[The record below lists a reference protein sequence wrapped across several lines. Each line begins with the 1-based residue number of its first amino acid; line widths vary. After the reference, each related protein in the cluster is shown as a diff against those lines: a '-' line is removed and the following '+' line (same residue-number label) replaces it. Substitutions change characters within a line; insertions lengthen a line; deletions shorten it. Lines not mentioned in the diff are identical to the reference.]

1 MPGLSASIASLLRQR
16 RDWYASL
23 PTAANARGPGEH
35 GAATAGL
42 TEVSDFGSNPG
53 HLRMFSYLPQSL
65 VKGAPLVV
73 VLHGCTQDAAGY
85 DHGSGWSKLAD
96 EVGFAL
102 VFPEQQRTNNPN
114 TCFNWFQ
121 RGDIERGQGEPMS
134 IHQMITHMLRDRR
147 LDPRQ
152 VFITGL
158 SAGGGMTSVMLATYP
173 ELFAAGAI
181 IGGLPYG
188 AASNVQEAFASMNG
202 VSREADVWGDRVRA
216 AAVHKGPR
224 ARVSIWHGTDDPTV
238 RLVNAH
244 ELVKQWTNV
253 HGLAEVEPRRE
264 LGEGHERLTW
274 SGPKGD
280 LVELVTIAG
289 MAHGVPV
296 DPSQE
301 SGGEAGAYFL
311 DAGIAST
318 RHIAA
323 FWGLIPETDIDKPRP
338 MAPTWPE
345 KRMTMPIDIA
355 IQRTEAPALGPSD
368 VNTVITK
375 ALKAAG
381 LMR

>member
-1 MPGLSASIASLLRQR
+1 MSGLSASLASLMRQR
-16 RDWYASL
+16 RKWYASL
-23 PTAANARGPGEH
+23 PVAANAAVPGERE
-35 GAATAGL
+35 ASTAEL
-42 TEVSDFGSNPG
+42 TEVTDFGSNPG
-53 HLRMFSYLPQSL
+53 HLRMFSYLPDGL
-65 VKGAPLVV
+65 AKGAALVV

-85 DHGSGWSKLAD
+85 NQGSGWSKLAD
-96 EVGFAL
+96 EAGFAL
-102 VFPEQQRTNNPN
+102 VFAEQQRANNPN
-114 TCFNWFQ
+114 TCFNWFL
-121 RGDIERGQGEPMS
+121 RGDTERGQGEPMS
-134 IHQMITHMLRDRR
+134 IHQMVRHMLRDRR
-147 LDPRQ
+147 LDPAQ

-188 AASNVQEAFASMNG
+188 AAGNVQEAFASMNG
-202 VSREADVWGDRVRA
+202 VSREAELWGDRVRA
-216 AAVHKGPR
+216 AAGHQGPWP
-224 ARVSIWHGTDDPTV
+224 RVSIWHGTDDPTV

-253 HGLAEVEPRRE
+253 HGIVSLEPARA
-264 LGEGHERLTW
+264 LGDGHERLTW
-274 SGPKGD
+274 AGPKGG

-289 MAHGVPV
+289 MGHGVPV

-301 SGGEAGAYFL
+301 SGGETGAYFL

-323 FWGLIPETDIDKPRP
+323 FWGLIPEKAVDRPRP
-338 MAPTWPE
+338 AAPTWPE
-345 KRMTMPIDIA
+345 KRMTMPREPGLPA
-355 IQRTEAPALGPSD
+355 AEAPALGASD
-368 VNTVITK
+368 INGVITK

>member
-1 MPGLSASIASLLRQR
+1 MSGLSASLTNLMRQR
-16 RDWYASL
+16 RKWYASL
-23 PTAANARGPGEH
+23 PPAANATVPGER
-35 GAATAGL
+35 GTPAAGL
-42 TEVSDFGSNPG
+42 TEVTGFGSNPG
-53 HLRMFSYLPQSL
+53 HLRMFSYVPENLT
-65 VKGAPLVV
+65 KDAALVV

-85 DHGSGWSKLAD
+85 SHGSGWSRLAD
-96 EVGFAL
+96 EAGFAL
-102 VFPEQQRTNNPN
+102 VFPEQQRANNPN
-114 TCFNWFQ
+114 ACFNWFQ

-134 IHQMITHMLRDRR
+134 IHEMIRHMLRDRR
-147 LDPRQ
+147 LDPRR

-188 AASNVQEAFASMNG
+188 AAGNVQEAFASMNG
-202 VSREADVWGDRVRA
+202 VSRDAEVWGDRVRA
-216 AAVHKGPR
+216 ASTHSGPW
-224 ARVSIWHGTDDPTV
+224 AKVSIWHGTDDPTV

-244 ELVKQWTNV
+244 ELVKQWTHV
-253 HGLAEVEPRRE
+253 HGLSEVEPRRR
-264 LGEGHERLTW
+264 LGAGHERLTW
-274 SGPKGD
+274 GGPKGG

-301 SGGEAGAYFL
+301 SGGETGAYFL

-323 FWGLIPETDIDKPRP
+323 FWGLIPEKDVDKPRAA
-338 MAPTWPE
+338 APTWPE
-345 KRMTMPIDIA
+345 KRMTMPVDIDLPRA
-355 IQRTEAPALGPSD
+355 PAPALEPNDING
-368 VNTVITK
+368 VITK